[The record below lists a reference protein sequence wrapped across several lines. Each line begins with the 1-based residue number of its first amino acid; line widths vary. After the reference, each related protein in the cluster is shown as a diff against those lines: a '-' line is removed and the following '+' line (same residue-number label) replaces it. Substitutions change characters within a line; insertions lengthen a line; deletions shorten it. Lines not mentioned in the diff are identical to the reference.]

1 MPTKFIPLAA
11 LAFAF
16 FENQAVLAD
25 PPGVP
30 TVGSI
35 WGHTGSMA
43 TVSTAGQSNIYSD
56 PLAHSVGDLVTI
68 VVDLQNSIEKDQNTT
83 TAKTTAVDAVINALL
98 YPNDGTSRGYN
109 FYNYHGVS
117 PTSQWN
123 SAQSFNGGGVVKNSE
138 VTSTTI
144 QARVVGVLPNG
155 VLQIE
160 ARRLSKA
167 GDEDTAMIMTGLV
180 RPEDL
185 SSANTISSSEV
196 AELQIVQKGKGTLTA
211 NQRKGWL
218 TKLYETI
225 EPF

>member
-1 MPTKFIPLAA
+1 MLTKFAPLGLLL
-11 LAFAF
+11 LAS
-16 FENQAVLAD
+16 QSVIAD

-35 WGHTGSMA
+35 WGHTGAMA
-43 TVSTAGQSNIYSD
+43 SVSTAGQSNMYSD

-98 YPNDGTSRGYN
+98 YPNDGTSKGYN

-185 SSANTISSSEV
+185 SSSNSVSSSEV